1 MPKKKIQDRR
11 KEIDEILIDEL
22 NIDPEHSLT
31 PTTQIEPQDEDDLLI
46 EYILIRL
53 EEQLDIKI
61 PDQALSKI
69 HSVQDI
75 YNLID
80 SLQTK

>member
-1 MPKKKIQDRR
+1 MPRKKIQDRR

-22 NIDPEHSLT
+22 NIHPEHSLT
-31 PTTQIEPQDEDDLLI
+31 PTTEIEPQDEGDLLI

-53 EEQLDIKI
+53 EEQLAITI
-61 PDQALSKI
+61 PDQAASKI
-69 HSVQDI
+69 RSVQDV

-80 SLQTK
+80 SFQTK